1 MDRIINIII
10 KGAAELVS
18 TALIVPMARGI
29 QVIMTSGNITSTI
42 LHATEVTLGSLP
54 VVIFVFLAFVIY
66 LIFACF
72 LPSSTGLAGA
82 TISVMVPLGTFAGV
96 PPYVM
101 IIIYNFALGIAR
113 CLRQP
118 PLRS

>member
-1 MDRIINIII
+1 M
-10 KGAAELVS
+10 
-18 TALIVPMARGI
+18 
-29 QVIMTSGNITSTI
+29 
-42 LHATEVTLGSLP
+42 TLGSLP

-101 IIIYNFALGIAR
+101 IIIYNFALGIAKMFTPTSIAVMTCTQYAKIDYMSWVKAVWKPLVVIFLV
-113 CLRQP
+113 CLAFA
-118 PLRS
+118 LGLTLMG